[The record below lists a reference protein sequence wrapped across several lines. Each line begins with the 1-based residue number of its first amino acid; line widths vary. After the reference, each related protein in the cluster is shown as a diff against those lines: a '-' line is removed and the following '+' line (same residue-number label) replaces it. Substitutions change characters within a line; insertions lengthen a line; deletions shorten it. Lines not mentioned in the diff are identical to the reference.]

1 MSFFKFNKGK
11 NTIDLKLSDY
21 NEIWSKFCFLDET
34 GNLTNDSEPYFTIG
48 ILKMSQ
54 PYYLQSKIIYERNKR
69 GFHDEMKFNKLSTN
83 NIGFA
88 KFAIDALFDTRSIG
102 VYSYTTNK
110 KSSYFKDNFNTN
122 QWAAYE
128 KITLKLLD
136 TALAEK
142 EIIILIADHIT
153 TPKDIK
159 FEVNTK
165 KNFNNSK
172 NRLAIAGVCRFD
184 SKSNDLLQLIDLI
197 IGAINYDLKLS
208 SKLVSG
214 SKHKIELLEH
224 IKQNLGI
231 STFSQGFRNRDFNI
245 FVEQGFETKKET
257 DSEENEKG
265 LSS

>member
-1 MSFFKFNKGK
+1 VSFFKFNKEK
-11 NTIDLKLSDY
+11 NTLDLKLSDY

-34 GNLTNDSEPYFTIG
+34 GNLTNDLELYFTID

-54 PYYLQSKIIYERNKR
+54 PYYLQSKILYERNKR
-69 GFHDEMKFNKLSTN
+69 NFHDEMKFNKLSSN
-83 NIGFA
+83 NIDFA
-88 KFAIDALFDTRSIG
+88 KFAIDSLFDTKSIG

-110 KSSYFKDNFNTN
+110 KSQYFKDNFNTN
-122 QWAAYE
+122 QWIAYE

-136 TALAEK
+136 VALAEK

-165 KNFNNSK
+165 KNFNSSK
-172 NRLAIAGVCRFD
+172 NRLALAGVCRFD

-208 SKLVSG
+208 SGLVPG
-214 SKHKIELLEH
+214 SKYKIELANH
-224 IKQNLGI
+224 IKKNLGI
-231 STFSQGFRNRDFNI
+231 SNFSQGFRNRNFSI
-245 FVEQGFETKKET
+245 FVEQETK
-257 DSEENEKG
+257 DNN
-265 LSS
+265 

>member
-1 MSFFKFNKGK
+1 LISIVLVDILYRMPFFKFNKGK
-11 NTIDLKLSDY
+11 STPDLKLSDY

-34 GNLTNDSEPYFTIG
+34 GNLTNDLDPYFTIG

-54 PYYLQSKIIYERNKR
+54 PYYLQSKILYERSKR
-69 GFHDEMKFNKLSTN
+69 RFYDEMKFNKLSAK
-83 NIGFA
+83 NIEFA
-88 KFAIDALFDTRSIG
+88 KFALDALLDTKSIG

-110 KSSYFKDNFNTN
+110 RSKYYKDNFDTN
-122 QWAAYE
+122 QWTAYE

-136 TALAEK
+136 AALAEK

-172 NRLAIAGVCRFD
+172 KRLAIAGVCRFD
-184 SKSNDLLQLIDLI
+184 SKANDLLQLIDLI

-208 SKLVSG
+208 SGLVLG
-214 SKHKIELLEH
+214 SKYKIELVNH
-224 IKQNLGI
+224 IKQSLGI
-231 STFSQGFRNRDFNI
+231 NTFSQGFRNRNFSI
-245 FVEQGFETKKET
+245 FVEQGQ
-257 DSEENEKG
+257 DN
-265 LSS
+265 